1 MTTPTSGNSTAETGL
16 PPNYYTHKLANG
28 LQLVGQRMPSLASVT
43 FGIQVAAGLRDE
55 PEERGGL
62 TNLLSDMMFQGTET
76 RDVRQLTD
84 EFEAIG
90 ARRGA
95 EAGTEFARYSAQIV
109 GTRLEKALELFA
121 DILMHPTFPEA
132 EFEQMRAIQLQ
143 EIRRR
148 DDEPMRRIFDLVR
161 EKFYAGTSLGRRALG
176 TKESVEELEPEHLLS
191 FWSARYHARES
202 LLAIAGN
209 FDWENVVALVE
220 KYLGGWKG
228 SARPS
233 PVETP
238 HPQDAI
244 NIELQD
250 GNQEH
255 IGMAYPFPKY
265 GDPDYYA
272 ASVMTE
278 IFGGGMS
285 SRLFREV
292 REKRGLVYSV
302 SSMYAP
308 NGIFGAG
315 YIYAGTTPEKAHETV
330 QVTLDQMRAMQSEG
344 VTADELERAKVQLKS
359 ELVMRGESS
368 AARMGA
374 LARAWWFEG
383 RLIPISEITEAV
395 DTVSQEQILGLL
407 KRFPLTSPLV
417 IGAIGPRTE
426 NELIGDALTAR

>member
-1 MTTPTSGNSTAETGL
+1 MTTPTSGNPTADTGL

-55 PEERGGL
+55 PVQRGGL

-84 EFEAIG
+84 EFEEIG

-95 EAGTEFARYSAQIV
+95 ETGTEFARYSAQIV
-109 GTRLEKALELFA
+109 GARLEKALELFA
-121 DILMHPTFPEA
+121 DILLHPAFPEE

-176 TKESVEELEPEHLLS
+176 TKESVEELEPVHLLA
-191 FWSARYHARES
+191 FWRARYHAQGS
-202 LLAIAGN
+202 LLSIAGN

-228 SARPS
+228 AAKPS

-238 HPQDAI
+238 HPQDAV

-302 SSMYAP
+302 SAMYAP

-330 QVTLDQMRAMQSEG
+330 QVTLDEMRSMQSEG

-383 RLIPISEITEAV
+383 RLIPISEIIEAV
-395 DTVSQEQILGLL
+395 DAVSQEQILGLL

-426 NELIGDALTAR
+426 EELIGDALTAS